1 MINCKKHM
9 KSCKARS
16 LPRGYYESS
25 KKKGSG
31 HMQCSRR
38 CLTGLAAIPAQ
49 AFAGS
54 DTLQAWVPPC
64 ACKTPIQYDPRKD
77 KGEICMSKQTAIMD
91 GNQAAAYISY
101 AFTEVA
107 GIFPITPSSPMA
119 EYVDEWAANGKKN
132 LFGQPVNVV
141 EMQSEGGAAG
151 TVHGSLQS
159 GALTTTYTASQ
170 GLLLMIPNMY
180 KIAGEML
187 PGVFH
192 VSARTLSAHALSIF
206 GDHSDVMSVRN
217 TGFSLL
223 ASSSPQEVMDLG
235 AVAHLSAIHCR
246 MPVLHFFDG
255 FRTSHEIQKIEALDY
270 EDLRPLVDM
279 DALKAFRKHSL
290 NPEHPSTRGT
300 TVNPDIF
307 FQCREA
313 CNEKVAAIPAAVEH
327 YMQEI
332 NKLTGR
338 NYHLYDYYG
347 AADADRIIIV
357 MGSVA
362 ETAKETIDYLMAQ
375 GEKVGMINVHLY
387 RPFSADHFLA
397 AVPVTCKRIAVLDR
411 TKEPGAMG
419 EPLYQ
424 DICSIYKE
432 KGIPM
437 QIVGGRYGLSSKDTI
452 PGQILSV
459 YENLKAE
466 TPKNNFT
473 IGIVDDVTFTSLPLT
488 QEIDTSPEGQTSAEF
503 WGMGS
508 DGTVGANKNSIKI
521 IGHATD
527 LYCQAYFV
535 YDSKKSGGLTQ
546 SHLRFGKN
554 PIRSP
559 YLISSADFVACHNPS
574 YVRQYDMVKNLKD
587 GGVFL
592 LNCQWDMQGLEE
604 NLPASMKR
612 ALAAKHARFYTINAI
627 DIARNLGLGNRT
639 NTILQASF
647 FKLSGVIPIDQAVTE
662 MKDAIYKSYF
672 KKKGQAVVDMNNAS
686 IDHGLNELVE
696 IQIPESWATAE
707 DAPKE
712 DNSPDFIKE
721 VVSVMNRQEGD
732 VLPVSTMVKYGLEDG
747 TWPAGTSQ
755 YEKRGAAVEV
765 PEWDMAK
772 CVQCN
777 MCSYVCPHAAIRP
790 ILVTK
795 EEKDAS
801 PAGFETKKALGAG
814 LDKYEYRLQV
824 SPYDCTGCGSC
835 VNCCP
840 AKEKALVMK
849 PLATQLAEG
858 NNWNYA
864 VNKVEIKKDAVNDK
878 SIKNSQFAK
887 PYFEFSG
894 ACAGCGE
901 TPYIKLVTQLFGD
914 RMYVANASGCSS
926 AYGGSTP
933 SSPYC
938 TDKNGHGPAWAMSLF
953 EDNAEYAFG
962 YLLGQE
968 AVKHE
973 LVDKVHTLAERGV
986 AREACEAY
994 LEKGNDASV
1003 SREVSDALLAAIADD
1018 NSEEAAF
1025 IRQNEEFLTKKSVWA
1040 FGGDGWA
1047 YDIGYGGLDHVL
1059 ASGKDINILVLDTE
1073 VYSNTGGQ
1081 ASKATATGAVAK
1093 FFAGGKQTKKKDLG
1107 LMAMSYGYV
1116 YVAQVAMGADPAQ
1129 TLKAIREA
1137 EAYDGPSIIICYCPC
1152 IEHGMKCGMGLSQ
1165 KAQKDAV
1172 EAGYWHLY
1180 RYNPDLKDEGKNPFI
1195 LDSKQPTGDFQK
1207 YLLGQN
1213 RYASLKLSFPD
1224 KADALYAKAEQ
1235 DAKERLASY
1244 ENLAN
1249 Q

>member
-1 MINCKKHM
+1 
-9 KSCKARS
+9 
-16 LPRGYYESS
+16 
-25 KKKGSG
+25 
-31 HMQCSRR
+31 
-38 CLTGLAAIPAQ
+38 
-49 AFAGS
+49 
-54 DTLQAWVPPC
+54 
-64 ACKTPIQYDPRKD
+64 
-77 KGEICMSKQTAIMD
+77 MSKSTAIMD

-119 EYVDEWAANGKKN
+119 EHVDEWAANGKKN
-132 LFGQPVNVV
+132 LFGQPVQVV

-187 PGVFH
+187 PSVFH

-235 AVAHLSAIHCR
+235 AVSHLAAIHCR

-255 FRTSHEIQKIEALDY
+255 FRTSHEIQKIESIDY
-270 EDLRPLVDM
+270 EALRPLVDM
-279 DALKAFRKHSL
+279 DALRAFRKHSL
-290 NPEHPSTRGT
+290 NPEHPATRGT

-313 CNEKVAAIPAAVEH
+313 CNEKVAQIPAAVEH

-332 NKLTGR
+332 SKITGR
-338 NYHLYDYYG
+338 SYHLYDYYG
-347 AADADRIIIV
+347 APDADRVIIV

-362 ETAKETIDYLMAQ
+362 ETAKETVDFLTAQ
-375 GEKVGMINVHLY
+375 GEKVGLINVHLY
-387 RPFSADHFLA
+387 RPFSAEHFLA
-397 AVPVTCKRIAVLDR
+397 AVPATCKRIAVLDR

-437 QIVGGRYGLSSKDTI
+437 DIVGGRYGLSSKDTT

-459 YENLKAE
+459 YENLAAE
-466 TPKNNFT
+466 APKNGFT
-473 IGIVDDVTFTSLPLT
+473 IGIVDDVTMTSLPLT
-488 QEIDTSPEGQTSAEF
+488 REINTAPAGQTSAEF

-546 SHLRFGKN
+546 SHLRFGKE

-574 YVRQYDMVKNLKD
+574 YVHQYDMVKNLKD
-587 GGVFL
+587 GGTFL
-592 LNCQWDMQGLEE
+592 LNCQWDMDGLEH

-612 ALAAKHARFYTINAI
+612 SLAAKHAKFYTINAI
-627 DIARNLGLGNRT
+627 DIARGLGLGNRT
-639 NTILQASF
+639 NTILQAAF
-647 FKLSGVIPIDQAVTE
+647 FKLAAVIPVDQAVAE
-662 MKDAIYKSYF
+662 MKEAIYKSYF

-696 IQIPESWATAE
+696 IAIPENWLTAE
-707 DAPKE
+707 DAAVENNAPA
-712 DNSPDFIKE
+712 FIKE

-732 VLPVSTMVKYGLEDG
+732 VLPVSMMTKYGLEDG
-747 TWPAGTSQ
+747 TWPAGTSK

-765 PEWDMAK
+765 PEWNMDA
-772 CVQCN
+772 CIQCN
-777 MCSYVCPHAAIRP
+777 QCSLVCPHAAIRP
-790 ILVTK
+790 ILVDKTEKAAAPDGFATK
-795 EEKDAS
+795 
-801 PAGFETKKALGAG
+801 TALGAG
-814 LDKYEYRLQV
+814 LDQYQFRLQV

-835 VNCCP
+835 VNVCP

-849 PLATQLAEG
+849 PLATQLGEG
-858 NNWNYA
+858 INWTYA
-864 VNKVEIKKDAVNDK
+864 VDKVEIKKDAVSAK
-878 SIKNSQFAK
+878 SVKTSQFAK

-901 TPYIKLVTQLFGD
+901 TPYIKLVTQLFGE
-914 RMYVANASGCSS
+914 RMYIANASGCSS

-953 EDNAEYAFG
+953 EDNAEYAYG
-962 YLLGQE
+962 YLLGQD
-968 AVKHE
+968 AVR
-973 LVDKVHTLAERGV
+973 LQLAQAVQALSERGT
-986 AREACEAY
+986 AKAACEAY
-994 LEKGNDASV
+994 LEKGNDAAE
-1003 SREVSDALLAAIADD
+1003 SRAVSDALLAALASDASD
-1018 NSEEAAF
+1018 EAAF

-1059 ASGKDINILVLDTE
+1059 ASGKNINVLVLDTE

-1081 ASKATATGAVAK
+1081 ASKSTAAAAIAK
-1093 FFAGGKQTKKKDLG
+1093 FAAGGKATKKKDLG

-1116 YVAQVAMGADPAQ
+1116 YVAQIAMGADPAQ

-1137 EAYDGPSIIICYCPC
+1137 EAYDGPSLIIAYSPC

-1165 KAQKDAV
+1165 AEQKKAVD
-1172 EAGYWHLY
+1172 AGYWHLY
-1180 RYNPDLKDEGKNPFI
+1180 RYNPERKDEGQNPFS
-1195 LDSKQPTGDFQK
+1195 LDSKEPTGDFQK
-1207 YLLGQN
+1207 FLLGQN

-1224 KADALYAKAEQ
+1224 KAEELYAKAEQ

-1244 ENLAN
+1244 QNLTR
-1249 Q
+1249 